1 MSKVELELSD
11 KKQKDEKTYKDIK
24 IKHEKDLNLS
34 YDKKDL
40 EGLTPHLISEIT
52 SKKQTLKID
61 AINQDIEHAEDNQ
74 TQNTRS
80 IFPIE
85 LINPEP
91 IDFIRRCTT
100 NQEALEILDYLLK
113 RKEIKLETYQEYKNK
128 ISQEGGLN
136 KLIEESGGIKKP
148 GYYTRKYYKK
158 EFF

>member
-1 MSKVELELSD
+1 VELELSD